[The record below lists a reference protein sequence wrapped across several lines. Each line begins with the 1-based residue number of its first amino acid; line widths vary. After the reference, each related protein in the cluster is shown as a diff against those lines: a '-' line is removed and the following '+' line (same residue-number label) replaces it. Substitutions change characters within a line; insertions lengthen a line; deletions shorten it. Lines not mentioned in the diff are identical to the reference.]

1 MAGRAEA
8 RDGGDGVLPPTAR
21 PTCCG
26 SLGARGRC
34 GLGEASA
41 EVVAEGT
48 AGAHRHAGKPVCGG
62 EAGLP
67 LKGQD
72 LFRGLEV
79 R

>member
-8 RDGGDGVLPPTAR
+8 RAGGGGVLPPAAH

-26 SLGARGRC
+26 SLGASGRC

-48 AGAHRHAGKPVCGG
+48 AGGAPARWEILVWPRSQTAFKRSR
-62 EAGLP
+62 P
-67 LKGQD
+67 L
-72 LFRGLEV
+72 
-79 R
+79 